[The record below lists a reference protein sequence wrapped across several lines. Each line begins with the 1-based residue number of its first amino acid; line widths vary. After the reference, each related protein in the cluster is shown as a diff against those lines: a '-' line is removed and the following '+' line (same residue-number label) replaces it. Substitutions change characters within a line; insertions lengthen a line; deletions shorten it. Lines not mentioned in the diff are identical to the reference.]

1 MTGAC
6 RVCYYN
12 NTAALSL
19 SADLT
24 IINCYPV
31 TFTVRLHP
39 APGSVSQGKIVQ
51 FAEISIKQEIRVVV
65 NLICEAS

>member
-6 RVCYYN
+6 RVCDYN

-19 SADLT
+19 SAALT

-31 TFTVRLHP
+31 RVRLHP
-39 APGSVSQGKIVQ
+39 APGSISEGKIVQ

>member
-6 RVCYYN
+6 RVCDYN

-31 TFTVRLHP
+31 TVRLHL

>member
-19 SADLT
+19 SAALT

-31 TFTVRLHP
+31 RVRLHL
-39 APGSVSQGKIVQ
+39 APGSVSQRKIVQ